1 MRQISLIT
9 YIIAGVNSYSL
20 TSLSFSLSTGII
32 KTKKKTVCYITG
44 EMQVQSSLSSEDSY
58 KAETL
63 KTPSVNVKYLLME
76 PIHHQWLDFFYVK

>member
-1 MRQISLIT
+1 
-9 YIIAGVNSYSL
+9 
-20 TSLSFSLSTGII
+20 
-32 KTKKKTVCYITG
+32 
-44 EMQVQSSLSSEDSY
+44 MQVQSSLSSEDSY